1 MAGPLHADTFAA
13 PEDPERREHRAHDK
27 LHGVLRYLAERSV
40 DHRAGQ
46 RDQHNRD
53 AAPIAANWILP
64 VSSAAAFAPN
74 ISTMKRDFQTLQEDA
89 FECERKRVAVHA

>member
-1 MAGPLHADTFAA
+1 MSIVPHG
-13 PEDPERREHRAHDK
+13 K

-53 AAPIAANWILP
+53 DG
-64 VSSAAAFAPN
+64 
-74 ISTMKRDFQTLQEDA
+74 STSCQLDTSGAIRRGVRAKRQHDERGDFQ
-89 FECERKRVAVHA
+89 